1 MAEQPNDNKISN
13 NLTRILFTIYLIVL
27 GWILL
32 LKLGVQFS
40 YMEKRNLNFIP
51 YNDYF
56 MQGKIDAAETILNI
70 LIFVPL
76 GIYAGILFKKWTT
89 GKKFLFFFLV
99 SLGFEALQFILKIGA
114 FDITDIINNT
124 LGGIIGFGI
133 FKTIERILNDN
144 RKAHK
149 LINLFATIGTIVM
162 IALLVLL
169 KMNMLPIRYQ

>member
-76 GIYAGILFKKWTT
+76 GIYSGILFKKWTT

-114 FDITDIINNT
+114 FDINDIINNT
-124 LGGIIGFGI
+124 LGGIIGFGV
-133 FKTIERILNDN
+133 FKAIERILNDK
-144 RKAHK
+144 KAHK

-162 IALLVLL
+162 IAFLVLL